1 MLDVDRQETRLSAEP
16 AASLGSPVLQ
26 QGSKINENI
35 QIDGSRHMAKGQ
47 KKTGG
52 RQKGSRNKRT
62 QEREEA
68 TAQAIALIGEA
79 IPDAFAGDAHA
90 FLVAVYKN
98 PKLDHHARQDAAK
111 AALPYEKPRLKAVT
125 VADEGGEPPKMTELE
140 IGRRLAFV
148 LELIAR
154 GEVKAKMPKGAPLL
168 DALKVP
174 ERDLAD
180 REFATSQIASHCGSS
195 KVDENREPQAKTE
208 PAVGT
213 GEEEKVPE

>member
-1 MLDVDRQETRLSAEP
+1 MLMKSTRSRC
-16 AASLGSPVLQ
+16 SLGSPVLR
-26 QGSKINENI
+26 QGSKIDENR
-35 QIDGSRHMAKGQ
+35 QIEGSRHRTKGQ

-98 PKLDHHARQDAAK
+98 PRIDHHTRQDAAK
-111 AALPYEKPRLKAVT
+111 AALPYEKPRLQAVT
-125 VADEGGEPPKMTELE
+125 LADEGGEPLKMRSELE
-140 IGRRLAFV
+140 TGRRLAFV

-154 GEVKAKMPKGAPLL
+154 GEVKAKMPEPSGRQNAARYSNAGQRGRRAAQGAVRARDPL
-168 DALKVP
+168 
-174 ERDLAD
+174 
-180 REFATSQIASHCGSS
+180 Q
-195 KVDENREPQAKTE
+195 
-208 PAVGT
+208 
-213 GEEEKVPE
+213 

>member
-1 MLDVDRQETRLSAEP
+1 
-16 AASLGSPVLQ
+16 
-26 QGSKINENI
+26 
-35 QIDGSRHMAKGQ
+35 MAKGQ
-47 KKTGG
+47 KTGG
-52 RQKGSRNKRT
+52 RQKGSRNKRM

-98 PKLDHHARQDAAK
+98 PKLDHHTRQDAAK
-111 AALPYEKPRLKAVT
+111 AALPYEKPRLQAVT
-125 VADEGGEPPKMTELE
+125 LADEGGEPLKMRSELE
-140 IGRRLAFV
+140 TGRRLAFV

-168 DALKVP
+168 DGLEVP
-174 ERDLAD
+174 ERDLAG
-180 REFATSQIASHCGSS
+180 REFATSQIASPCGSS

-208 PAVGT
+208 PGVGT
-213 GEEEKVPE
+213 GEEEQVPEE